1 MALIFK
7 AGKWGLG
14 FNNISIHKTEKFQ
27 LFKLFNASTTYEMIM
42 KQLNREE
49 NKKIQS
55 CSFLRYISRMY
66 DRDRDLHNFSASIR
80 CDVTRA

>member
-27 LFKLFNASTTYEMIM
+27 LFKLFNASSYQPLMIM

-55 CSFLRYISRMY
+55 CSFLYISTMY
-66 DRDRDLHNFSASIR
+66 DRDRDLHNFWASIR